1 VAHIVIV
8 RPDQHKH
15 LGVAWQNTVERVV
28 GFAAN
33 GRGRKPADDAKLERE
48 VGNVTA
54 AVDRWGEAMALTLRS
69 PRALSRSGRDP
80 QEVHHG

>member
-1 VAHIVIV
+1 MAHIVIV

-28 GFAAN
+28 GFATN
-33 GRGRKPADDAKLERE
+33 ERE

-54 AVDRWGEAMALTLRS
+54 AVDRWGEAMALTLRP

-80 QEVHHG
+80 QEGHHG

>member
-1 VAHIVIV
+1 MAHIVIV

-28 GFAAN
+28 AFAAN
-33 GRGRKPADDAKLERE
+33 GRGKKPADDAKLERE

-54 AVDRWGEAMALTLRS
+54 AVDRWDEAMVLTVRPS
-69 PRALSRSGRDP
+69 RALSGSGRDP
-80 QEVHHG
+80 QEGRHG